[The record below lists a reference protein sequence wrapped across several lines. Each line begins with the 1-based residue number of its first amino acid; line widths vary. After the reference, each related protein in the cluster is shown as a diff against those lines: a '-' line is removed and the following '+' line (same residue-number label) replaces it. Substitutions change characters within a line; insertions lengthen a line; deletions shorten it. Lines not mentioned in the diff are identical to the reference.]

1 MEEIIHSWQGRGEVL
16 RITVAR
22 EAGFEEIRQAIKA
35 RMARHPA
42 FYKGGQGVA
51 LCGAAM
57 DQPQRERLAAWMYRE
72 FGILSL
78 SFEDEKEAACQEE
91 PPSRQQ
97 PLPPDKAEEPEP
109 SEAQPAD
116 SPGNSGIKILP
127 VPTDKTQ
134 FIHGLIRSGQRI
146 RASGHVVIVG
156 DVNPGAELIA
166 DGSIVVMGALRG
178 KAHAGYAG
186 DEHAVIAA
194 LSLQPTLL
202 AIAKVVN
209 LPPEEGLEKAGYPE
223 KARLLAGKIV
233 IEPLTD

>member
-1 MEEIIHSWQGRGEVL
+1 MDEIIHSWQGRGEVL

-57 DQPQRERLAAWMYRE
+57 DEAQRESLAAWMYRE

-91 PPSRQQ
+91 PPSQQ
-97 PLPPDKAEEPEP
+97 PPPADKAEEPEP
-109 SEAQPAD
+109 SAAQMAD

-146 RASGHVVIVG
+146 RANGHVVIVG

-186 DEHAVIAA
+186 DERAVIAA

>member
-1 MEEIIHSWQGRGEVL
+1 MDEIIHSWQGRGEVL

-57 DQPQRERLAAWMYRE
+57 DEAQRESLAAWMYRE

-91 PPSRQQ
+91 PPSQQ
-97 PLPPDKAEEPEP
+97 PPPADKTEEPEP
-109 SEAQPAD
+109 SAAQMAD

-134 FIHGLIRSGQRI
+134 FIHGLIRSGQR
-146 RASGHVVIVG
+146 
-156 DVNPGAELIA
+156 
-166 DGSIVVMGALRG
+166 
-178 KAHAGYAG
+178 
-186 DEHAVIAA
+186 
-194 LSLQPTLL
+194 
-202 AIAKVVN
+202 
-209 LPPEEGLEKAGYPE
+209 
-223 KARLLAGKIV
+223 
-233 IEPLTD
+233 